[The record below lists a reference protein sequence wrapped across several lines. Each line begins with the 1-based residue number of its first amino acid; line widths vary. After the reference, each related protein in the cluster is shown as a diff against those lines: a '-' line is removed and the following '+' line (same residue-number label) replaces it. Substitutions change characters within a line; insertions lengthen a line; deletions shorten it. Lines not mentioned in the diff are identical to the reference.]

1 MTEKKNDCLKEKMD
15 WERGVIRKIVDNI
28 EKKMDEIGQSRDTK
42 VKLSLLKNLADT
54 AEEIDDPEKL
64 VENMAFLQISMWIM
78 AESRGRT
85 EQFEAEVTRILA
97 VCERDLK
104 EGYR

>member
-1 MTEKKNDCLKEKMD
+1 MIEKKNDCIKQKLD

-28 EKKMDEIGQSRDTK
+28 EKKMDEIGQSPKTH
-42 VKLSLLKNLADT
+42 VKIAMLKNLGDT

-64 VENMAFLQISMWIM
+64 VENMAYLQVVMRM
-78 AESRGRT
+78 TAETMGRT

-97 VCERDLK
+97 ECERDLK
-104 EGYR
+104 EGFR